1 MNLIIIKEVRKKIN
15 QKGYKHKFI
24 AEKIGISSVQLSQY
38 LSGKRAIPIEVATK
52 LKNFLGL

>member
-15 QKGYKHKFI
+15 QKGYKQKFV

-38 LSGKRAIPIEVATK
+38 LSGKRAIPIEIVTK
-52 LKNFLGL
+52 LKYFLSL